1 MAKKFEKQLYE
12 VIASLRSS
20 REAEE
25 FLLDLCTPQE
35 IEHMSERLESARLLM
50 EGKTYSEV
58 LSSVSVSSATLSRV
72 SKCVKYSDGYNKVL
86 GAYLKEAKQ

>member
-12 VIASLRSS
+12 VLASLKN
-20 REAEE
+20 EKDAER
-25 FLLDLCTPQE
+25 FILDLCTPQE
-35 IEHMSERLESARLLM
+35 IEHLSERLASAILLK

-58 LSSVSVSSATLSRV
+58 LSKVNVSSATLSRV

-86 GAYLKEAKQ
+86 DAFLKENEE